1 MSTQTWLA
9 AAGMGLVLSMAGAPV
24 QAQTEPQRLTVASW
38 GGAYARSQI
47 LAFVD
52 PFRKQTGSWVELVD
66 FGGDLDRVRE
76 QVAAGDVTFDV
87 VDLEG
92 PDLIRGCEEGLLRPL
107 DGVPLLPGADGSAA
121 ADDYYPGL
129 LRPCGIGSVISAT
142 LLVYREDA
150 LGEAGARLASA
161 ADLFDLDRFP
171 GSRALRRTPR
181 VNLEWALLA
190 DGVPADQL
198 YAVLETEA
206 GVDRALA
213 KLDTIRDSIVWWDGG
228 EEPFELLAS
237 YRVAIASAFNGRV
250 FARRSI
256 WNEPVQPVWSTA
268 VWTLNFWAMPV
279 GAPHPAAGEAFL
291 TFASSPERQALQANE
306 IAYGPPRRSAVE
318 LVASAVQPLL
328 PTAPTHADRSLQSD
342 DAWWARNGRRIE
354 ERFERWLRGEARLGI
369 GARTRGRDVY

>member
-9 AAGMGLVLSMAGAPV
+9 AAGMGLALALAGAPA

-38 GGAYARSQI
+38 GGAYARSQV

-52 PFRKQTGSWVELVD
+52 PFREQTGTWVELID

-76 QVAAGDVTFDV
+76 QVVAGDVTFDV

-92 PDLIRGCEEGLLRPL
+92 PDLLRGCEDGLLRPL
-107 DGVPLLPGADGSAA
+107 EAVPLLPGADGSDA

-129 LRPCGIGSVISAT
+129 LQPCGIGSVISAT
-142 LLVYREDA
+142 VLVYREDA
-150 LGEAGARLASA
+150 LGEAGAELASA

-198 YAVLETEA
+198 YDVLETEA
-206 GVDRALA
+206 GLDRALA
-213 KLDTIRDSIVWWDGG
+213 KLDTIRDSIVWWDDG
-228 EEPFELLAS
+228 EEPFELLDS

-250 FARRSI
+250 YARRAV
-256 WNEPVQPVWSTA
+256 WGEPVQPVWPTA

-279 GAPHPAAGEAFL
+279 GAPNPAAAEAFL

-318 LVASAVQPLL
+318 LVATAVRPLL
-328 PTAPTHADRSLQSD
+328 PTAPEHAGRSLQSD

-354 ERFERWLRGEARLGI
+354 TRFERWLRGEARLGV
-369 GARTRGRDVY
+369 GGRTRGRDVY